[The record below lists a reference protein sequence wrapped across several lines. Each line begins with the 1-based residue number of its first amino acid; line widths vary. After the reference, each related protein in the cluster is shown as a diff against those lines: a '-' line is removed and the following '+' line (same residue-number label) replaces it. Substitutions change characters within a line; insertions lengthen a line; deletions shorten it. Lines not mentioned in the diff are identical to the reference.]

1 MLLISKVLFQ
11 AVFHHDLAWQR
22 FGALISQTTVLFFFL
37 VSWKAG
43 AICQVCCTF
52 CTFTCF
58 SPLYFDSHCSVHYHN
73 PAIIVETSMCK
84 NLHASIYIWQLPSMM
99 SPEMMKIFEFR
110 YIARIISS
118 QVKFAQIS
126 HLAQFLIYKLI
137 SFHTQIIPACKHT

>member
-1 MLLISKVLFQ
+1 MLYAIDFLSAQ
-11 AVFHHDLAWQR
+11 AVFQHGLAWQW
-22 FGALISQTTVLFFFL
+22 FGVVIPQRTVLFFFL

-58 SPLYFDSHCSVHYHN
+58 SPLYFDSHRSVHYHN
-73 PAIIVETSMCK
+73 TAIIVETTMGK
-84 NLHASIYIWQLPSMM
+84 NLHAIPSMM

-126 HLAQFLIYKLI
+126 HHAQFLIYKI
-137 SFHTQIIPACKHT
+137 INFHTQIIQACKHN